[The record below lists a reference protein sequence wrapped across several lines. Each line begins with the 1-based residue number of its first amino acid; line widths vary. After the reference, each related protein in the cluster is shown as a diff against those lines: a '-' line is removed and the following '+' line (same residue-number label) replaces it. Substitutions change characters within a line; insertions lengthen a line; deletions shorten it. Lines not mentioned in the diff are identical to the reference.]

1 MLVLVLGLC
10 NYFHLGKLI
19 HLLSIELGIFR
30 GITYIIYIY
39 RVDDIETNNKLTLG
53 GDIVTKSKLKMMQT
67 SNNNTPYHNH
77 NHNGDT
83 TTTNNHLSMS
93 MSTK

>member
-1 MLVLVLGLC
+1 MLVLGLGLC
-10 NYFHLGKLI
+10 NCFHLGKLI

-67 SNNNTPYHNH
+67 SNNNTPYHN
-77 NHNGDT
+77 GDT